1 MKKKLFFI
9 VLLVSFKNFAQDNS
23 KIAFQKSRYEL
34 AVSYYKK
41 ADFKKAIDLFYVAS
55 KIKPEN
61 EIGQESLKK
70 VDTLKDIL
78 RENIMNQALGTWKM
92 IGDKPIWA
100 VSQTNSD
107 TEKDFEELVEIN
119 QNEILFFE
127 KNKKT
132 QEKKLTK
139 TEKLV
144 YYNKEK
150 SDAGFSDI
158 ILSDGTIWH
167 CIINEI
173 SDELRVINIATQ
185 GENGGVEKI
194 ENNNIERF
202 YSKVK

>member
-92 IGDKPIWA
+92 VGDKPIWA

-107 TEKDFEELVEIN
+107 AEKNFEELVEIN

-139 TEKLV
+139 IEKLV

-167 CIINEI
+167 CIINES
-173 SDELRVINIATQ
+173 SDELRVINIAMQ
-185 GENGGVEKI
+185 GENGVEKI

>member
-9 VLLVSFKNFAQDNS
+9 VLLVSFKNFAQNNS

-70 VDTLKDIL
+70 VDTLKNIL

-107 TEKDFEELVEIN
+107 AEKDFEELVEIN

-127 KNKKT
+127 KNKKN

-167 CIINEI
+167 CMVNES

-185 GENGGVEKI
+185 GENGVEKI

>member
-23 KIAFQKSRYEL
+23 KIAFQKNRYEL

-107 TEKDFEELVEIN
+107 AEKDFEELVEIN

-167 CIINEI
+167 CIINES

-185 GENGGVEKI
+185 GENGVEKI
-194 ENNNIERF
+194 ESNNIERF

>member
-9 VLLVSFKNFAQDNS
+9 VLLVSFKSFAQDNS

-92 IGDKPIWA
+92 VGDKPIWA

-107 TEKDFEELVEIN
+107 AEKDFEELVEIN

-167 CIINEI
+167 CIINES
-173 SDELRVINIATQ
+173 SDELRAINIATQ
-185 GENGGVEKI
+185 GENGVEKI

>member
-92 IGDKPIWA
+92 VGDKPIWA

-107 TEKDFEELVEIN
+107 AEKDFEELVEIN

-167 CIINEI
+167 CIINES

-185 GENGGVEKI
+185 GENGVEKI

>member
-9 VLLVSFKNFAQDNS
+9 VLLISFKNFAQNDS

-34 AVSYYKK
+34 ALAYYKK
-41 ADFKKAIDLFYVAS
+41 ADFKNAIDLFYVAS

-78 RENIMNQALGTWKM
+78 RESIMNQAVGTWKM

-100 VSQTNSD
+100 ANQTSSYA
-107 TEKDFEELVEIN
+107 EKDFDELVEIN

-132 QEKKLTK
+132 QEKKQIK
-139 TEKLV
+139 SEKLD

-167 CIINEI
+167 CIVNE
-173 SDELRVINIATQ
+173 SGDELRVINIAKKDK
-185 GENGGVEKI
+185 NGVEKI
-194 ENNNIERF
+194 ETNNIELF
-202 YSKVK
+202 YVKVK

>member
-9 VLLVSFKNFAQDNS
+9 VLLISFKNFAQNDS

-34 AVSYYKK
+34 ALAYYKN
-41 ADFKKAIDLFYVAS
+41 ADFKNAIDLFYVAS

-78 RENIMNQALGTWKM
+78 RESIMNQALGTWKM

-100 VSQTNSD
+100 ANQTSSYA
-107 TEKDFEELVEIN
+107 EKEFDELVEIS

-132 QEKKLTK
+132 QEKKQIK
-139 TEKLV
+139 SEKLV

-167 CIINEI
+167 CIVNE
-173 SDELRVINIATQ
+173 SGDELRVINIAKKD
-185 GENGGVEKI
+185 ENGVEKI
-194 ENNNIERF
+194 ETNNIELF
-202 YSKVK
+202 YVKVK

>member
-107 TEKDFEELVEIN
+107 AEKDFEELVEIN

-127 KNKKT
+127 KNKKN

-167 CIINEI
+167 CMINES

-185 GENGGVEKI
+185 GENGVEKI

>member
-107 TEKDFEELVEIN
+107 AEKDFEELVEIN

-167 CIINEI
+167 CMINES

-185 GENGGVEKI
+185 GENGVEKI

>member
-107 TEKDFEELVEIN
+107 AEKDFEELVEIN

-167 CIINEI
+167 CIINES

-185 GENGGVEKI
+185 GENGVEKI

>member
-23 KIAFQKSRYEL
+23 KIAFQKNRYEL

-70 VDTLKDIL
+70 VDTLKNIL

-107 TEKDFEELVEIN
+107 AEKDFEELVEIN

-132 QEKKLTK
+132 QEKKRTK

-167 CIINEI
+167 CMINES

-185 GENGGVEKI
+185 GENGVEKI

>member
-1 MKKKLFFI
+1 
-9 VLLVSFKNFAQDNS
+9 
-23 KIAFQKSRYEL
+23 
-34 AVSYYKK
+34 
-41 ADFKKAIDLFYVAS
+41 
-55 KIKPEN
+55 
-61 EIGQESLKK
+61 
-70 VDTLKDIL
+70 
-78 RENIMNQALGTWKM
+78 MNQALGTWKM

-107 TEKDFEELVEIN
+107 AEKDFEELVEIN

-167 CIINEI
+167 CMINES

-185 GENGGVEKI
+185 GENGVEKI

>member
-92 IGDKPIWA
+92 VGDKPIWA

-107 TEKDFEELVEIN
+107 AEKDFEELVEIN

-167 CIINEI
+167 CMINES

-185 GENGGVEKI
+185 GENGVEKI

>member
-23 KIAFQKSRYEL
+23 KIAFQKNRYEL

-70 VDTLKDIL
+70 VDTLKNIL

-107 TEKDFEELVEIN
+107 AEKDFEELVEIN

-132 QEKKLTK
+132 QEKKRTK

-167 CIINEI
+167 CIINES

-185 GENGGVEKI
+185 GENGVEKI

>member
-9 VLLVSFKNFAQDNS
+9 VLLISFKNFAQNNS

-34 AVSYYKK
+34 ALDYYKK
-41 ADFKKAIDLFYVAS
+41 ADFIKAIDLFYVAS
-55 KIKPEN
+55 KIQPEN

-78 RENIMNQALGTWKM
+78 RENILNQAIGTWKM

-100 VSQTNSD
+100 VGQTNSYA
-107 TEKDFEELVEIN
+107 EKDFDELVEIN

-132 QEKKLTK
+132 QEKKQVK
-139 TEKLV
+139 SEKLV

-167 CIINEI
+167 CIVSE
-173 SDELRVINIATQ
+173 SADELRVINIAKKD
-185 GENGGVEKI
+185 EKGVEKI
-194 ENNNIERF
+194 ETNNIERF
-202 YSKVK
+202 YVKVK

>member
-23 KIAFQKSRYEL
+23 KIAFQKNRYEL

-70 VDTLKDIL
+70 VDTLKNIL

-107 TEKDFEELVEIN
+107 AEKDFEELVEIN

-132 QEKKLTK
+132 QEKKRTK

-167 CIINEI
+167 CMINES

-185 GENGGVEKI
+185 GENSVEKI

>member
-100 VSQTNSD
+100 VGQTNSD

-167 CIINEI
+167 CIINES
-173 SDELRVINIATQ
+173 SDELRAINIATQ
-185 GENGGVEKI
+185 GENGVEKI